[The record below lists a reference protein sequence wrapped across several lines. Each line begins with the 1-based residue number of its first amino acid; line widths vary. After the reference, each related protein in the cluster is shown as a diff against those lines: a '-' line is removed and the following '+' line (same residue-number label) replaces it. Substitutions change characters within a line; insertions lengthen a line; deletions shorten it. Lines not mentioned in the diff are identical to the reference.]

1 MSQAKDS
8 AEPLK
13 SQNWERINKWAMK
26 LGNVTIA
33 KYIVCGQARYIR
45 WEGDK
50 MAGIF
55 DSAEEAYLCDVC
67 R

>member
-1 MSQAKDS
+1 
-8 AEPLK
+8 
-13 SQNWERINKWAMK
+13 MK

-33 KYIVCGQARYIR
+33 KYMVCGQARYIR

-55 DSAEEAYLCDVC
+55 DSAEEAMGNEVIHGP
-67 R
+67 RSGPAGMEG